1 MESLKKPSL
10 LGLLMANPIVI
21 AIILIVLAV
30 LFIFF
35 YVTLAVLGLL
45 TAAIFFVAG
54 LGLLFIVAS
63 KSPDTVKSHPLV
75 FFFTPIVLGLFGVLS
90 DKVPSLSNL
99 SLTGDIIGSATSS
112 DWHRLPVCRNC
123 VGNVAGCLQSQ
134 GKKKK
139 RKTLNR
145 DCSHFFFMCV

>member
-10 LGLLMANPIVI
+10 LGLVMSNPIVI
-21 AIILIVLAV
+21 AIILIVLAA

-54 LGLLFIVAS
+54 LGLLFIVVS

-99 SLTGDIIGSATSS
+99 SLTGDIIGSATSPIGIAF
-112 DWHRLPVCRNC
+112 LFV
-123 VGNVAGCLQSQ
+123 VIALVMLLVAYKAKGRR
-134 GKKKK
+134 K
-139 RKTLNR
+139 RGR
-145 DCSHFFFMCV
+145 R

>member
-54 LGLLFIVAS
+54 LGLVFIVAS
-63 KSPDTVKSHPLV
+63 KSPDTIKAHPII
-75 FFFTPIVLGLFGVLS
+75 FFFTPIGLGLFGVLS
-90 DKVPSLSNL
+90 DKIPAMSGL
-99 SLTGDIIGSATSS
+99 SLTSDIVGSATS
-112 DWHRLPVCRNC
+112 PI
-123 VGNVAGCLQSQ
+123 GVAFLFVLIALVMLLVAYKAKGR
-134 GKKKK
+134 
-139 RKTLNR
+139 RKGR
-145 DCSHFFFMCV
+145 RR

>member
-21 AIILIVLAV
+21 AIILIVLVV

-75 FFFTPIVLGLFGVLS
+75 FFFTPIVLGLFGGFIRQS
-90 DKVPSLSNL
+90 SLPEQSELNRRHYWVYNL
-99 SLTGDIIGSATSS
+99 F
-112 DWHRLPVCRNC
+112 DWHRLPVCHNC
-123 VGNVAGCLQSQ
+123 IGNVAGCLQSQ

-145 DCSHFFFMCV
+145 ECSLFFFMCV

>member
-54 LGLLFIVAS
+54 LGLVFIVAS
-63 KSPDTVKSHPLV
+63 KSPDTIKAHPII
-75 FFFTPIVLGLFGVLS
+75 FFFTPIGLGLFGVLS
-90 DKVPSLSNL
+90 DKIPAMSGL
-99 SLTGDIIGSATSS
+99 SLTSDIVGSATSPIGIAF
-112 DWHRLPVCRNC
+112 LFVIIAL
-123 VGNVAGCLQSQ
+123 VMLLVAYKAKGRR
-134 GKKKK
+134 K
-139 RKTLNR
+139 RR
-145 DCSHFFFMCV
+145 RR

>member
-1 MESLKKPSL
+1 MESLKKPSI

-54 LGLLFIVAS
+54 LGLVFIVAS
-63 KSPDTVKSHPLV
+63 KSPDTIKAHPII
-75 FFFTPIVLGLFGVLS
+75 FFFTPIGLGLFGVLS
-90 DKVPSLSNL
+90 DKIPAMSGL
-99 SLTGDIIGSATSS
+99 SLTSDIVGSATS
-112 DWHRLPVCRNC
+112 PI
-123 VGNVAGCLQSQ
+123 GVAFLFVIIALVMLLVAYKAKGR
-134 GKKKK
+134 
-139 RKTLNR
+139 RKGR
-145 DCSHFFFMCV
+145 RR